1 MNNSMFFILVIA
13 CLLGIMIYNFFFSK
27 RARINRKLKK
37 APSRKISEF
46 KDGEVAKIVGEV
58 FPIGEQLLAPLSKRE
73 CSYYYVLIEQKK
85 SSGKNSYWRTIIENE
100 VSHKFLIKEGE
111 HYALINDTRVMSN
124 IVIDKEYSSGLLNDA
139 TMQLE
144 SYLKKHNHESENFF
158 GFNKQLRYKEG
169 ILETNERVSVL
180 GQGQWK
186 SAEELELPLEYGNIL
201 VLTAA
206 DDEHIYLSDNPETTQ
221 VNTVKPTRNRYNKR
235 YRK

>member
-1 MNNSMFFILVIA
+1 
-13 CLLGIMIYNFFFSK
+13 MIYNFFFSK
-27 RARINRKLKK
+27 KARINRKLKK

-139 TMQLE
+139 AMRLE

-158 GFNKQLRYKEG
+158 GFNKRLRYKEG